1 MLNELDKELERRG
14 HRFVRYADDC
24 MIFCKSRKSA
34 ERTLQNI
41 LPYIEKKLFL
51 KVNRDKT
58 IVAYISK
65 VKYLGYTF
73 YNHKGL
79 RFRVHPKSVEKMKK
93 KLREVTDRNNA
104 WSNEYRILKLQQ
116 FIRGWVN
123 YFELADMK
131 QLLQDTDEWLR
142 HRIRA
147 IYWKQWKKV
156 RTRIR
161 KLRSLNLPEWVVLE
175 IANCRKGIW
184 RSALVLNQA
193 LTNKELAN
201 LGYMSLTGYYLQV
214 CEN

>member
-1 MLNELDKELERRG
+1 MA
-14 HRFVRYADDC
+14 H
-24 MIFCKSRKSA
+24 
-34 ERTLQNI
+34 
-41 LPYIEKKLFL
+41 
-51 KVNRDKT
+51 
-58 IVAYISK
+58 ISK

-79 RFRVHPKSVEKMKK
+79 RFRVHPKSVDKMKK
-93 KLREVTDRNNA
+93 KLREITDRNNA
-104 WSNEYRILKLQQ
+104 WSNEHRILKLQQ
-116 FIRGWVN
+116 YIRGWVN
-123 YFELADMK
+123 YFKLADMK
-131 QLLQDTDEWLR
+131 RLLQDTDEWLR

-161 KLRSLNLPEWVVLE
+161 KLRSLNLPEWVVFE

-193 LTNKELAN
+193 LTNKEIAN
-201 LGYMSLTGYYLQV
+201 LGYMTLTGYYLQV